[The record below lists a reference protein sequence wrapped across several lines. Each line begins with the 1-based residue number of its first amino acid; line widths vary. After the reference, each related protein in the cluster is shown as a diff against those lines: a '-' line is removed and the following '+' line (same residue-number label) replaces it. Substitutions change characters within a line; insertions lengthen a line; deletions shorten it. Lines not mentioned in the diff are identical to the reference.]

1 MVSGRGVGHRGFAN
15 VLAMR
20 CAPQNPPV
28 SVLIKGFCDGF
39 GALGVAKP
47 AGPRS
52 LARFSGSCLFLA
64 FSLCVLAYVPLRGF
78 LRSAAFLSF
87 FGFPPMSA
95 GLRSAARLLVP
106 ARSCLF
112 WLSPLCAYVPLPGSY
127 VPLPVSSWPS
137 SYVCWP
143 TFRCPGVYVPL
154 RSCLL
159 LWLAYVREGVT
170 LETSRELRDISAVW
184 AASCQT
190 G

>member
-1 MVSGRGVGHRGFAN
+1 MCAPESTSFGPDKRVLRWFRGVGCCKTCWPAFPCPVLRFLSVSCFFPMRAGLRSTARVFAF
-15 VLAMR
+15 R
-20 CAPQNPPV
+20 
-28 SVLIKGFCDGF
+28 
-39 GALGVAKP
+39 
-47 AGPRS
+47 
-52 LARFSGSCLFLA
+52 
-64 FSLCVLAYVPLRGF
+64 CVLVF
-78 LRSAAFLSF
+78 FWLS
-87 FGFPPMSA
+87 PMSA